1 VSTTTADV
9 VVVGAGPAGMA
20 AAIRVAEARRR
31 VVVLDEAPNVGGQI
45 WRHRSRSTLGADARR
60 VIDGLSRTSADVRRG
75 VAVVDVAVGGDG
87 SFTVVAERHRGG
99 VEVVRA
105 PALVVATG
113 ARERFLP
120 FPGWTLPG
128 VLGLGGA
135 QALLKQGAT
144 FRGKRVV
151 IADGATIPP
160 VAASLTDAVL
170 ASCSSRSRRRF
181 GPFAISRSRCWHNRT
196 HCCRRQCTGSHSC
209 VPRTRW
215 EHG

>member
-1 VSTTTADV
+1 MSTTTADV

-20 AAIRVAEARRR
+20 GRR

-151 IADGATIPP
+151 IAPSA
-160 VAASLTDAVL
+160 
-170 ASCSSRSRRRF
+170 RRM
-181 GPFAISRSRCWHNRT
+181 AISRSRCWHNRT

-215 EHG
+215 GHG